1 MTKEEHAEKW
11 AAQGFCLAAFDIDSY
26 SYVLF
31 ICTCKTLEKLR
42 KLGEEVLRTID
53 LAQDM

>member
-11 AAQGFCLAAFDIDSY
+11 AAQGFCIAEFDIDSD

-31 ICTCKTLEKLR
+31 ICTCETLEKLKNWAMR
-42 KLGEEVLRTID
+42 FFVQLI
-53 LAQDM
+53 

>member
-11 AAQGFCLAAFDIDSY
+11 AEQGFCLAVFDIDSD
-26 SYVLF
+26 SYILF
-31 ICTCKTLEKLR
+31 ICTCKTPEKLR
-42 KLGEEVLRTID
+42 KLGDEVLRTID